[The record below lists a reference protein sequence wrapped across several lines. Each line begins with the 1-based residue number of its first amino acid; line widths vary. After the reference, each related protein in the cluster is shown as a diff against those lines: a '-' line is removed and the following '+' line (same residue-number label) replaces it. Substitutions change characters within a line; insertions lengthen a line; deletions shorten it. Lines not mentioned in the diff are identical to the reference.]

1 MRLGSPRALVAWPVV
16 RRNIVIL
23 LVGALFASSCSS
35 SLSQDELDACFEAA
49 SYDTGFEDFGYLNLT
64 MSEQITD
71 AIPDDVDEAAYDE
84 AWTAAV
90 NDLYGITYTE
100 LTEIFGRA
108 DVLVAVELGASPES
122 GDPGFGDYWAFRDQ
136 TVLNQWNESDPS
148 SLAKFCDI
156 AGQTSR

>member
-1 MRLGSPRALVAWPVV
+1 MRLGSLRALVAWPVV

-23 LVGALFASSCSS
+23 LVGALFTSSCSS

-71 AIPDDVDEAAYDE
+71 AIPDGLDGVAYED
-84 AWTAAV
+84 AWQAAV
-90 NDLYGITYTE
+90 DDLYGITYAK

-108 DVLVAVELGASPES
+108 DVLVADELGASPES
-122 GDPGFGDYWAFRDQ
+122 GDPGFGEYWAFRDM
-136 TVLNQWNESDPS
+136 TVLNEWNESDPF

-156 AGQTSR
+156 AGQT